1 MSDQSAGQH
10 TFSLSSGSLSG
21 EDETEGH
28 VKLARMAESADGAGA
43 WSKGDDEEDDTEGHT
58 TLISGHAT
66 DPKR

>member
-28 VKLARMAESADGAGA
+28 VKLARLAEGTDGAGA
-43 WSKGDDEEDDTEGHT
+43 WSKGDDEADDTEGH

>member
-28 VKLARMAESADGAGA
+28 AKLARPAEGADGSGA
-43 WSKGDDEEDDTEGHT
+43 WSKGDDEADDTEGHT
-58 TLISGHAT
+58 VISGHAK